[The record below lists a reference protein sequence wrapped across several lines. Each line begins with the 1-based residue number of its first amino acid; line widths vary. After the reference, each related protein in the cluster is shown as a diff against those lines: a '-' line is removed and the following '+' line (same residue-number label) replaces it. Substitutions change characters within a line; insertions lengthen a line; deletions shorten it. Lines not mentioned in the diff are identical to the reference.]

1 MGILNLTPD
10 SFSDGA
16 QLGSELAGRFFVER
30 DRVLRRAEAMVA
42 EGATILDVGG
52 ESTRPGA
59 APVSTDEELNRVLPV
74 IEVLTDRL
82 DVCLSVDS
90 SSPEVIA
97 ASLDA
102 GASLINDVRALAHP
116 EALARVAASKAAVCL
131 MHMQGQPG
139 TMQQA
144 PRYEDVLAEVL
155 DFLRQR
161 VEACEQA
168 GIERDR
174 ILVDP
179 GFGFG
184 KSLADNY
191 CLLQRLDRLSE
202 LGLPLLV
209 GLSRKSM
216 LGKVTGRPVDE
227 RLSAGVAAATLAMQR
242 GARILRSH
250 DVSATMDAIKIFN
263 AFRSAARAN

>member
-1 MGILNLTPD
+1 MGILNITPD

-16 QLGSELAGRFFVER
+16 QLGSELAGRFCVEQ
-30 DRVLRRAEAMVA
+30 DKVLRRAEAMVA
-42 EGATILDVGG
+42 EGAIILDVGG

-59 APVSTDEELNRVLPV
+59 SEVTADEELNRVLPV
-74 IEVLTDRL
+74 IEVLADRL

-90 SSPEVIA
+90 STPEVIA
-97 ASLDA
+97 AALEA
-102 GASLINDVRALAHP
+102 GATLVNDVRALAHP
-116 EALARVAASKAAVCL
+116 QALARVAESQAAVCL

-144 PRYEDVLAEVL
+144 PRYEDVLAEVRG
-155 DFLRQR
+155 FLRER

-168 GIERDR
+168 GIGRDR
-174 ILVDP
+174 ILIDP

-184 KSLADNY
+184 KTIEDNY
-191 CLLQRLDRLSE
+191 TLLQRLDNLCD

-216 LGKVTGRPVDE
+216 LGKITGKPVDQ
-227 RLSAGVAAATLAMQR
+227 RQCAGVAAATLAMQR
-242 GARILRSH
+242 GARVLRSH

-263 AFRSAARAN
+263 AFRSAARAS